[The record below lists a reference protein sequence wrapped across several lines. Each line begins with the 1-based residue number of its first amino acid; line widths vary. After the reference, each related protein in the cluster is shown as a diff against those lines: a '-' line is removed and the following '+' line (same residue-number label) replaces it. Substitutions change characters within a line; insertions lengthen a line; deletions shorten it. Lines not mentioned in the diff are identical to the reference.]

1 MTGAVRGVAAWA
13 LTLVGIASF
22 ACDSPESRPMDDEVF
37 DFSELADSFPSLAPG
52 LRYTARDGS
61 ALSYRRYPADAQV
74 ELILIH
80 GSSAESRYLSALA
93 SAIAASGAA
102 SVTTPDLRGHG
113 SQPGRRGDIDYIDQ
127 LEDDLADLIA
137 HRREATPDTKIVI
150 GGHSSGGGLA
160 IRFAGSPHADR
171 ADGYLLLAPFLR
183 HDAPTTRPDAGG
195 WAAPKLARIVGITIL
210 NGFGITA
217 LNGVRVLEFNLP
229 EPLRSGN
236 ETLAYTFRMMTGFNP
251 HDYESDL
258 AALCAPALLL
268 VGSEDEAFVPEAF
281 APVFRVAA
289 PQTRIEVI
297 PGAKHLGIVEAPAVA
312 TLAVEWLHRLAS
324 GALEHRCS

>member
-1 MTGAVRGVAAWA
+1 MADPARTVAAWA
-13 LTLVGIASF
+13 LAVVGIASF
-22 ACDSPESRPMDDEVF
+22 ACDSQERRPMDDEVF
-37 DFSELADSFPSLAPG
+37 DFSELASSFPSLAPE
-52 LRYTARDGS
+52 LRFAARDGS
-61 ALSYRRYPADAQV
+61 TLGYRRYAAHAPV
-74 ELILIH
+74 EVILIH
-80 GSSAESRYLSALA
+80 GSSAESRYLSSLA
-93 SAIAASGAA
+93 AAIAASGAA

-113 SQPGRRGDIDYIDQ
+113 SRSDRRGDIDYIDQ

-137 HRREATPDTKIVI
+137 HLRGATPDAKIVI

-160 IRFAGSPHADR
+160 IRFAGSPHADL

-210 NGFGITA
+210 NGLGITA

-229 EPLRSGN
+229 DARRTGH

-251 HDYESDL
+251 RDYESDL

-281 APVFRVAA
+281 TPVFSVAA

-297 PGAKHLGIVEAPAVA
+297 SGAKHLGIIEAPPVA
-312 TLAVEWLHRLAS
+312 ALAVEWLRRLAS
-324 GALEHRCS
+324 GGLAERCS